1 MVITQST
8 EASRILEQ
16 LAQMLDI
23 TPSQYRQAVERYQA
37 VGRYLEQSD
46 SPLAPFKPAIFPQGS
61 FRYGTVIKPITDKD
75 EFDVDTVCLLQL
87 TRQQTT
93 QPQLKKMVGDW
104 LKKDSNYARMLAE
117 EKRRCWRLDYAEATR
132 FHLDIL
138 PAIPDRYQWLL
149 DMEVSLEFAKNAIC
163 ITDKETWST
172 DIDWPRSNPEGYAL
186 WFERQMQIILG
197 QRRQLLAEQLQLEVK
212 DVPLYEVKTPLQRSI
227 QLLKRHRD
235 FTLVD
240 DEDKPISIIITTLA
254 ALSYRE
260 EPDVYT
266 ALQNILE
273 KMTQYVLWKDGQWVI
288 CNPVNPLENFADRW
302 KDSPQKATIF
312 FNWVN
317 QARMDVGNIIKR
329 QGLFEVASAMKPV
342 FGETMVNR
350 AVSQFGDQ
358 YRQLREEGS
367 LRMEK
372 STGILT
378 TASGIKVSNH
388 TFHGRS

>member
-1 MVITQST
+1 MVTTQST

-16 LAQMLDI
+16 LAQVLDI
-23 TPSQYRQAVERYQA
+23 TPSQYRQAVERYQS
-37 VGRYLEQSD
+37 VGRYLEKPD

-87 TRQQTT
+87 NRQQTT

-117 EKRRCWRLDYAEATR
+117 EKRRCWRLDYAEETR

-149 DMEVSLEFAKNAIC
+149 DMDVPLEFARHAIC

-197 QRRQLLAEQLQLEVK
+197 QRRQLLAEQLRLEVK

-235 FTLVD
+235 FTLGD
-240 DEDKPISIIITTLA
+240 DEDKPISIIITTLS

-260 EPDVYT
+260 EPEVYT

-302 KDSPQKATIF
+302 KDSPRKATMF

-329 QGLFEVASAMKPV
+329 QSLFEVASTMKPV

-350 AVSQFGDQ
+350 AINQFGEQ
-358 YRQLREEGS
+358 NRQLREVGS

-372 STGILT
+372 STGVLT
-378 TASGIKVSNH
+378 TASGIKVPNH